1 MSDNETMIPAASE
14 EFEALLPEGWAEG
27 DDIFDVDSWAGGQ
40 MKADESSE
48 GAAEEEDTEAVEDTD
63 EDSRATEQSDDA
75 EESQDDG
82 EEALAN
88 EQNPARPKLRFS
100 TQIDHKMEDV
110 ELDEE
115 DLPVIYQKAHAT
127 DRYKSRIEKMQPV
140 LDKGNR
146 LAKILGYDSIDAM
159 LDSAESSYRQGE
171 IDRLTGEG
179 VHPDVAA
186 ELVESRTQRA
196 TAQAP
201 VDTTVEDETPAT
213 RDYQSEV
220 ADLLAVHPELRGT
233 QLPAEVVNAVVAKG
247 RPLVSAYEEH
257 IRRKAEAE
265 NKAVKAENKRLKQ
278 NADAARRAPV
288 RGVSKGGA
296 TNLEPDDPFLIGF
309 NSDRW

>member
-110 ELDEE
+110 ELE
-115 DLPVIYQKAHAT
+115 
-127 DRYKSRIEKMQPV
+127 
-140 LDKGNR
+140 
-146 LAKILGYDSIDAM
+146 
-159 LDSAESSYRQGE
+159 
-171 IDRLTGEG
+171 
-179 VHPDVAA
+179 
-186 ELVESRTQRA
+186 
-196 TAQAP
+196 
-201 VDTTVEDETPAT
+201 
-213 RDYQSEV
+213 
-220 ADLLAVHPELRGT
+220 
-233 QLPAEVVNAVVAKG
+233 
-247 RPLVSAYEEH
+247 
-257 IRRKAEAE
+257 
-265 NKAVKAENKRLKQ
+265 
-278 NADAARRAPV
+278 
-288 RGVSKGGA
+288 
-296 TNLEPDDPFLIGF
+296 
-309 NSDRW
+309 